1 MKGNDNILYLQAI
14 QPMPT
19 QPRIKIDLLH
29 PNARN
34 AEAFLNS
41 WDEPFI
47 QEEEPT
53 NRFVF
58 RSSVSQTK
66 VALYF
71 FNSWA
76 EADAYGIEHFNPVS
90 NNRMWS
96 LNGAMLFVVSG
107 KDAYRLRD
115 LLSHFAGQ
123 E

>member
-1 MKGNDNILYLQAI
+1 MRGRDNILYLQAN
-14 QPMPT
+14 QSMPT
-19 QPRIKIDLLH
+19 QHRIKIDLLH
-29 PNARN
+29 PNAQN

-47 QEEEPT
+47 QEEEET

-58 RSSVSQTK
+58 CSTVSKTN

-76 EADAYGIEHFNPVS
+76 EADAFGNEHFNPVS
-90 NNRMWS
+90 DNRMWS